1 MVDLK
6 IFHDVT
12 SSCKIFLFLKRL
24 STMQCDC
31 SSECINISRTFLKQL
46 ESMRNEK
53 RREGERNANMHS
65 YFIKN
70 ITKWQCNWKVMAVA
84 NCNFHFYSMLFLL
97 ALYLWFSVNDGIV
110 LHTHTHIAVL
120 LLLLEGNAR
129 TSFSWQ
135 WNDFTISQWL
145 LAVTMERQK
154 KYFFCLF
161 DKSMTTNSKK
171 RRAEWTFRYHQDF
184 FLAQ

>member
-110 LHTHTHIAVL
+110 LHTHTHSCFAVVARRQCEDQLFLAVKWFYDIAMIVGCNNGTTEKIL
-120 LLLLEGNAR
+120 LL
-129 TSFSWQ
+129 SF
-135 WNDFTISQWL
+135 
-145 LAVTMERQK
+145 R
-154 KYFFCLF
+154 
-161 DKSMTTNSKK
+161 
-171 RRAEWTFRYHQDF
+171 
-184 FLAQ
+184 